1 MCPFPRD
8 EICKTVLIS
17 IKGDSLV
24 FQPQVIPLFVVYCN
38 TQSENIFLM
47 CLQPSSSFRAVC
59 RLVLFFSRPLH
70 RVPDIF
76 HRRNYKI
83 TSLKILLNL
92 ERVNNWKYLPGTLR
106 QQSRLVC
113 YRQGYIGSTA
123 YQNGMIRWELGK
135 ISIRSRKKEHV
146 DDCRERWRWQEERE
160 FSTGCILVQS
170 KKAKRFKN
178 FSAFRGWSPTS
189 YHNLP
194 LQLNNGRK

>member
-1 MCPFPRD
+1 M
-8 EICKTVLIS
+8 L
-17 IKGDSLV
+17 L
-24 FQPQVIPLFVVYCN
+24 CN
-38 TQSENIFLM
+38 TRSETIFLV
-47 CLQPSSSFRAVC
+47 CLRPSSSFRAVC